1 MPRRIKDYLI
11 SVAAGLCLSTSVPA
25 SQIASEH
32 FTLLSR
38 STLRHLD
45 VQLDP
50 SQRQW
55 ITSKRELILG
65 TSAPD
70 YPPFDLTVSGK
81 DYEGFTADYAGI
93 LGKTLGLPV
102 KVQRFASRG
111 AAIKAL
117 EKGEV
122 DLLGTANG
130 FEAHNADIALSTP
143 YAVDQPVLV
152 TREGE
157 TRSLT
162 EGLAGLRLSMVY
174 HYLPLEEVRAL
185 YPKATITSYP
195 SYQNAINAVA
205 FDQADVFLGDTI
217 STHYMINKGYLNNIR
232 MANFG
237 KHEAHGFSFAVHRHN
252 RELLGIINAMLMA
265 IPASERQNIAERW
278 SAGSD
283 ILLTDQKLQLTDPE
297 EQWLAQHPIVRV
309 VVNEAL
315 APLSFFDSNGN
326 FRGVTAD
333 LLELIRL
340 RTGLRFDI
348 RRSRNDDEMIEQIK
362 DNKADVI
369 AALLPSAERD
379 TALNF
384 TRPYLQNSFVLL
396 TRKAADSPANLEQLA
411 GKRLT
416 IAQGSPLVDYL
427 RREFPRIRL
436 IETPDTFSAVE
447 LLAEGKAEGAV
458 NSLVIAN
465 YFISSRLFEHT
476 LQIRTTIGTRQA
488 AFSLATGREAKEL
501 NAILNKALL
510 SIAPEELGII
520 NSRWRGYS
528 ASSQSTWRNYQR
540 LFYQIVIGAGVLL
553 LLSAAWNAYMR
564 RQIKQRQAAERA
576 LNDQLIE
583 RRQLFEELRCAK
595 ERADE
600 ANRAKS
606 TFLATMSHEIR
617 TPMNAVIGMLE
628 LTLKRIESNH
638 PDRPAIDVAY
648 NSARDLLELIGD
660 ILDIARI
667 ESGRLSLSPE
677 RVNPSEIVGSVV
689 RIFEGLARQKN
700 LELLLELNPANP
712 AIDVLLDPMRFKQV
726 LSNLVSNAIKF
737 TEQGQVRITVE
748 LLATP
753 EPEQVRMLLQVEDSG
768 IGISEQDQRR
778 LFEPFAQANGT
789 GQSGRG
795 GAGLGLVIS
804 RSLCEMMGGS
814 LRLDSQPGVG
824 TQVQVSLLLSTLPLE
839 QMSKTTET
847 PIHTSTAPL
856 NVLVIDDHP
865 ANRLLMC
872 QQLEFLGHRFS
883 VAEDGEAGFE
893 AWKSGLF
900 DLVIVDCNM
909 PVMNGYE
916 LTHAIRDHEQQS
928 DRSPCTVLGFT
939 ANAQPEERQRCKQ
952 AGMDDCLFKPLTL
965 SALSQWI
972 AEIEPTD
979 RSPAFSLKGLHL
991 LTGGNPAMD
1000 LRLLTELLSSNR
1012 LDRQALQALSRSN
1025 DPQSFLDI
1033 AHKIKGAARI
1043 VQATRLIDRCEA
1055 LERVCHEVFHHDNV
1069 AECRKAVE
1077 GAMLE
1082 LEQALLQ
1089 QIGQNDKSRMMEP

>member
-252 RELLGIINAMLMA
+252 PELLGIINAMLMA

-510 SIAPEELGII
+510 SIAPEDHGK
-520 NSRWRGYS
+520 
-528 ASSQSTWRNYQR
+528 
-540 LFYQIVIGAGVLL
+540 LF
-553 LLSAAWNAYMR
+553 SNKMR
-564 RQIKQRQAAERA
+564 
-576 LNDQLIE
+576 
-583 RRQLFEELRCAK
+583 
-595 ERADE
+595 
-600 ANRAKS
+600 
-606 TFLATMSHEIR
+606 
-617 TPMNAVIGMLE
+617 
-628 LTLKRIESNH
+628 
-638 PDRPAIDVAY
+638 
-648 NSARDLLELIGD
+648 
-660 ILDIARI
+660 
-667 ESGRLSLSPE
+667 
-677 RVNPSEIVGSVV
+677 
-689 RIFEGLARQKN
+689 
-700 LELLLELNPANP
+700 
-712 AIDVLLDPMRFKQV
+712 
-726 LSNLVSNAIKF
+726 
-737 TEQGQVRITVE
+737 
-748 LLATP
+748 
-753 EPEQVRMLLQVEDSG
+753 
-768 IGISEQDQRR
+768 
-778 LFEPFAQANGT
+778 
-789 GQSGRG
+789 
-795 GAGLGLVIS
+795 
-804 RSLCEMMGGS
+804 
-814 LRLDSQPGVG
+814 
-824 TQVQVSLLLSTLPLE
+824 
-839 QMSKTTET
+839 
-847 PIHTSTAPL
+847 
-856 NVLVIDDHP
+856 
-865 ANRLLMC
+865 
-872 QQLEFLGHRFS
+872 
-883 VAEDGEAGFE
+883 
-893 AWKSGLF
+893 
-900 DLVIVDCNM
+900 
-909 PVMNGYE
+909 
-916 LTHAIRDHEQQS
+916 
-928 DRSPCTVLGFT
+928 
-939 ANAQPEERQRCKQ
+939 
-952 AGMDDCLFKPLTL
+952 
-965 SALSQWI
+965 
-972 AEIEPTD
+972 
-979 RSPAFSLKGLHL
+979 
-991 LTGGNPAMD
+991 
-1000 LRLLTELLSSNR
+1000 
-1012 LDRQALQALSRSN
+1012 
-1025 DPQSFLDI
+1025 
-1033 AHKIKGAARI
+1033 
-1043 VQATRLIDRCEA
+1043 
-1055 LERVCHEVFHHDNV
+1055 
-1069 AECRKAVE
+1069 
-1077 GAMLE
+1077 
-1082 LEQALLQ
+1082 
-1089 QIGQNDKSRMMEP
+1089 